1 MIPDIMYKACKLE
14 RLFPLSRLIFTLLLA
29 LLSFQLP
36 AAEMSGLYRVGVPVT
51 SQGNEER
58 ETAIKRALSEVLVK
72 VTGQRSTLSNEG
84 VLQSL
89 KNASALVRSFG
100 YERRDTE
107 SGQQLFLQVRFNEAA
122 VNRLLREND
131 LGIWGSNRPDT
142 IVWLAIEKQGGRQI
156 LRELADSPLV
166 NNLEHVMA
174 ARSLPVTLPLM
185 DFEDSA
191 AISDVDVWGLFSDKL
206 AQASRRYGSEAVL
219 GGRLSEVR
227 GRYNGR
233 LVLLFKNQQFDAT
246 VQDLSAEGLALAIAD
261 LIGNSL
267 SRHYAV
273 ISGGSSVN
281 PMLEVE
287 GIDSTQDY
295 AGLIKYLKGLTAVRD
310 VMAVKVGGNK
320 IQLELLIDGTLSQL
334 SDAIA
339 LGRKMRAT
347 GTDEVNQTLQYRWL
361 GG

>member
-1 MIPDIMYKACKLE
+1 MYKACKLE
-14 RLFPLSRLIFTLLLA
+14 RLFPFSRLIFTLLLA

-36 AAEMSGLYRVGVPVT
+36 AAEMSGLYRAGVPVT
-51 SQGNEER
+51 GQGNDER
-58 ETAIKRALSEVLVK
+58 EAAIKRALSEVLVK
-72 VTGQRSTLSNEG
+72 VTGQRSTLSNKG
-84 VLQSL
+84 VIQSL

-100 YERRDTE
+100 YERRDTG

-142 IVWLAIEKQGGRQI
+142 IVWLAIEKQGGRQV
-156 LRELADSPLV
+156 LREEADSPLV
-166 NNLEHVMA
+166 SDLEHVMA
-174 ARSLPVTLPLM
+174 ARSLPLTLPLM
-185 DFEDSA
+185 DFEDNA

-206 AQASRRYGSEAVL
+206 GQASRRYGSEAVL

-227 GRYNGR
+227 GRHYNGR

-246 VQDLSAEGLALAIAD
+246 VADLSAEGLALAIAD

-273 ISGGSSVN
+273 LSGGSSVN
-281 PMLEVE
+281 PMLVVE
-287 GIDSTQDY
+287 GIASTQDY

-347 GTDEVNQTLQYRWL
+347 GADEVNQTLQYRWL

>member
-1 MIPDIMYKACKLE
+1 MYKTCKLE

-29 LLSFQLP
+29 LLSIQLP
-36 AAEMSGLYRVGVPVT
+36 AAEMNGLYRVGVPVT

-58 ETAIKRALSEVLVK
+58 EAAIKQALSEVLVK
-72 VTGQRSTLSNEG
+72 VTGQRSTLSNEA

-100 YERRDTE
+100 YERRDTG

-219 GGRLSEVR
+219 GGRLSEMR